1 MCQCRSWWGN
11 TQTKTFSSMQQ
22 KPRTSSIISAEHTQ
36 RTETLS
42 FNGDRGDG
50 LYCNTAFTA
59 TSQRTW
65 HGQVPPQKLLFLL
78 WTMKIK
84 QGVPLLLRY
93 PCLQTAP
100 SHILS
105 VCYHRCEAAD
115 RQLCGDTSPVPRGL
129 LEHSH
134 QQQNLPQKATSICT
148 ASSHNSLSSGRC
160 YMSHNSHTSRL
171 RNSSIPRAITAL
183 NSAKKLSSHT
193 MWSLRT
199 VTDIISCASE
209 RTLHG
214 RFYCNTFL
222 HQQPLSLSLSLSSS
236 F

>member
-93 PCLQTAP
+93 PCPADGTITDPECVLPQMWGSWQTALRR
-100 SHILS
+100 HIS
-105 VCYHRCEAAD
+105 STQRFTGTRPPAAEPAPKIH
-115 RQLCGDTSPVPRGL
+115 QHL
-129 LEHSH
+129 HS
-134 QQQNLPQKATSICT
+134 LFP
-148 ASSHNSLSSGRC
+148 
-160 YMSHNSHTSRL
+160 
-171 RNSSIPRAITAL
+171 
-183 NSAKKLSSHT
+183 
-193 MWSLRT
+193 
-199 VTDIISCASE
+199 
-209 RTLHG
+209 
-214 RFYCNTFL
+214 
-222 HQQPLSLSLSLSSS
+222 
-236 F
+236 